1 MDSRLRNIALCQVKY
16 TYFLILFLF
25 TAENAPSGAEK
36 FRLSYHCSEIFS
48 LHRKGFLKNAAPLEE
63 SIIMVSSLDTKTY
76 FKKLNF
82 CGKDVFQ
89 KRSPYCAVKYYS
101 KKCHFSDQNYNKK

>member
-1 MDSRLRNIALCQVKY
+1 M
-16 TYFLILFLF
+16 ILFILVDLEYKYF
-25 TAENAPSGAEK
+25 IRTCYKP
-36 FRLSYHCSEIFS
+36 FLCSEFFS

-89 KRSPYCAVKYYS
+89 KSSSYCAVKYYS
-101 KKCHFSDQNYNKK
+101 IKCHFSDQNYHKK